1 VVSSE
6 GGMATLNFQGEIERC
21 YKKHDSV
28 KVNEVYM
35 STNGANEMAYA
46 ATSCEPKQGK
56 KGK

>member
-1 VVSSE
+1 
-6 GGMATLNFQGEIERC
+6 MATLNFQGEIEGC
-21 YKKHDSV
+21 HKKHDSV

-46 ATSCEPKQGK
+46 ATSCEPKKGK